1 MASPFQAITT
11 GDKSLAQLASEPIKA
26 VQAEGQKRRA
36 AGEGAYESY
45 GYTFGNLPAN
55 QVPVA
60 QQWADAVR
68 DNLIEGYRTNNQD
81 MIRTAKQQGRDLQ
94 TYIRSMEEDYTIAKN
109 SLVRA
114 REKNFQGLSENRVE
128 IETGFENRYEV
139 PISLET
145 DGNGYPLNAV
155 ISGMDGMENKMSL
168 GELQRGLQESRFIVV
183 DAVNL
188 GTNFNP
194 EKISSRWA
202 DEVATAGTRSEAQ
215 QRASQYAAD
224 DIKNQMVA
232 PQDVAIAYL
241 VNKKAINV
249 TNPSSQD
256 VALIDQVVNDP
267 ERYAEAQQIWSQNY
281 QNFLVGQWEASRDAE
296 QRRVQLSEQAS
307 IRSEK
312 RKQSESAEAGILSM
326 TPFMQSGLKT
336 YNLDTKGLRFDIGQ
350 GREVSEV
357 SYDNKGKLSKVVVLI
372 PSRDVYGNV
381 NYNPEIYSVED
392 GTLTEGI
399 EQVVTVNLSNL
410 SGGKSGYNKLIQ
422 KEATANTS
430 GAAGMLQPKT

>member
-267 ERYAEAQQIWSQNY
+267 ERYGVVDFNKAGEA
-281 QNFLVGQWEASRDAE
+281 
-296 QRRVQLSEQAS
+296 LSIE
-307 IRSEK
+307 EK
-312 RKQSESAEAGILSM
+312 P
-326 TPFMQSGLKT
+326 T
-336 YNLDTKGLRFDIGQ
+336 
-350 GREVSEV
+350 
-357 SYDNKGKLSKVVVLI
+357 
-372 PSRDVYGNV
+372 
-381 NYNPEIYSVED
+381 
-392 GTLTEGI
+392 
-399 EQVVTVNLSNL
+399 
-410 SGGKSGYNKLIQ
+410 
-422 KEATANTS
+422 
-430 GAAGMLQPKT
+430 QPKSNYAVVGLYFYPNSVVNVAENVKPSYRGELEITSVNQSYLANKNLKLEILQEELKKKIKYLKED